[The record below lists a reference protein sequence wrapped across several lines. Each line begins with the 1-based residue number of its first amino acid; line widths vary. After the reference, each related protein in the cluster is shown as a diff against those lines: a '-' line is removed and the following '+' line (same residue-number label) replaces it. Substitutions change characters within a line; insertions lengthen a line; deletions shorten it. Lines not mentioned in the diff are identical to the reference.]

1 MYNKEVFSQNQVK
14 VMECPHCLSQA
25 IVKNGYI
32 HNGKQKYR
40 CKDCGRQFV
49 ENPENK
55 NQAIPQETIKLIDKL
70 LLERL
75 ALAGIVRVTGV
86 SAKWLQTY
94 VNKKYAE
101 IPKQVSVTK
110 KPKGKLTIECDE
122 MWSFVQKKTNKKW
135 IWLAIDVD
143 TKEIVGVY
151 VGKRDSDAAQKLWE
165 SLPPVYREF
174 AIAYTDFWEA
184 YECVLP
190 SNRHKAVG
198 KETRLTNH
206 IERFNNTVRQRV
218 GRLVRKSLSFS
229 KKIENHIGAIW
240 NFIHHYNESLC
251 II

>member
-1 MYNKEVFSQNQVK
+1 
-14 VMECPHCLSQA
+14 MECPHCSSQT

-40 CKDCGRQFV
+40 CKDCSRQFV

-75 ALAGIVRVTGV
+75 ALAGIIRVTGV
-86 SAKWLQTY
+86 SAKWLQNY
-94 VNKKYAE
+94 VNKKYAD
-101 IPKQVSVTK
+101 IPREVSVTK
-110 KPKGKLTIECDE
+110 KSKGKLTIECDE

-135 IWLAIDVD
+135 IWFAIDVD

-151 VGKRDSDAAQKLWE
+151 VGKRDSDAAKKLWE
-165 SLPPVYREF
+165 SLPPVYRQC
-174 AIAYTDFWEA
+174 AVAYTDFWEA

-198 KETRLTNH
+198 KETGLTNH

-229 KKIENHIGAIW
+229 KKIDNHIGAVW

-251 II
+251 TI